1 MDSQIPALLRQEGT
15 CQAIPVMD
23 LTGQDPV
30 VQDTCLPALQGLTTM
45 VIAYAI
51 LLSDSW
57 Q

>member
-51 LLSDSW
+51 LLSDS
-57 Q
+57 